1 MIRPEL
7 IVVLP
12 SQRLRGFI
20 SHYWMSLDNLDRA
33 YSILPDGAVD
43 LVINQSATST
53 QSWVYG
59 TSTSKSV
66 VALEQH
72 THYLGIRFNPGQ
84 SRHFMRAAAN
94 ELTDR
99 CEPAKGLLSCSLDS
113 VFENIV
119 HSDTLNQLNTVL
131 ESHIAKKQPV
141 SARIDDV
148 VAFIEGTYG
157 TTRIDETAA
166 TFGISRRQ
174 LERTFLETVGV
185 PPKLFCSI
193 TRFNYAVSLIQQ
205 TSASLADVAL
215 ESGYSDQS
223 HMSHEFRR
231 LANLSPAMYMQGDVA
246 FLQDVTLPSS

>member
-1 MIRPEL
+1 MIHPKL

-12 SQRLRGFI
+12 SQLLRGFI
-20 SHYWMSLDNLDRA
+20 SHYWMSLDNPDAA

-43 LVINQSATST
+43 LVINQSGMST
-53 QSWVYG
+53 QSWAYG

-72 THYLGIRFNPGQ
+72 AHYFGIRFKPGQ
-84 SRHFMRAAAN
+84 SRHFMKAAAN

-99 CEPAKGLLSCSLDS
+99 CEPAKGLLSISLDS
-113 VFENIV
+113 VLESAVNL
-119 HSDTLNQLNTVL
+119 DTPHQLNGIF
-131 ESHIAKKQPV
+131 ESHLAKKQPV

-148 VAFIEGTYG
+148 VAYIEATHGI
-157 TTRIDETAA
+157 TRIDQTAT

-185 PPKLFCSI
+185 SPKFFCSI
-193 TRFNYAVSLIQQ
+193 TRFKHAARLVHQA
-205 TSASLADVAL
+205 SASLADVAF

-223 HMSHEFRR
+223 HMNHEFKR
-231 LANLSPAMYMQGDVA
+231 LASLSPAVYARGDVA
-246 FLQDVTLPSS
+246 FLQEMTLVNS